1 MVANANARV
10 IGHCDFGVILSILH
24 GAETP
29 GEGVYATVSLAGDY
43 RRRGVLFQH
52 DRNKKAR
59 RRGGRFRF
67 QPMVGVAR
75 IELATPTMST

>member
-24 GAETP
+24 GAETL
-29 GEGVYATVSLAGDY
+29 GEGVSATVSLAGDY

-52 DRNKKAR
+52 DRNKKPR
-59 RRGGRFRF
+59 QSGVFHT
-67 QPMVGVAR
+67 MVGVAR